1 MKAEVVELADD
12 VVDGPSSSKR
22 VKHESVDANAGA
34 QMDAGDAGELPQ
46 EPNTILYLCR
56 EEVKVLSK
64 AEIRLLL
71 EFNNQLVPSK
81 KDEVID

>member
-22 VKHESVDANAGA
+22 VKHESVDANSGA
-34 QMDAGDAGELPQ
+34 QMDAGELPQ

>member
-34 QMDAGDAGELPQ
+34 QMDAGELPQ

-56 EEVKVLSK
+56 EVKVLSK
-64 AEIRLLL
+64 AETRLLL

>member
-22 VKHESVDANAGA
+22 VKHESVDANSGA

-56 EEVKVLSK
+56 EVKVLSK
-64 AEIRLLL
+64 AETRLLL

>member
-22 VKHESVDANAGA
+22 VKHESVDANVGA
-34 QMDAGDAGELPQ
+34 QMDAGELPQ